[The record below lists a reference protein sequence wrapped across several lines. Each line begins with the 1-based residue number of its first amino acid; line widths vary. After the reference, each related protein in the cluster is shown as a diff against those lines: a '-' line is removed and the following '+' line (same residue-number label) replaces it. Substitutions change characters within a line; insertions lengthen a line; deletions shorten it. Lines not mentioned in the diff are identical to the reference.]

1 MKEVAAR
8 LHPDHFA
15 AIKNEMAVLGR
26 LLAGVYGVRHGTEA
40 QCLAWSSCARELE
53 AAREGLD
60 SGHPPLE
67 TPKRLRE
74 AARRAR
80 ELLDL
85 PADLP

>member
-15 AIKNEMAVLGR
+15 DIRAEMVPLGR
-26 LLAGVYGVRHGTEA
+26 LLAGVYEARHWTEE
-40 QCLAWSSCARELE
+40 QCLFWSSCARELE

-80 ELLDL
+80 ELL
-85 PADLP
+85 AA